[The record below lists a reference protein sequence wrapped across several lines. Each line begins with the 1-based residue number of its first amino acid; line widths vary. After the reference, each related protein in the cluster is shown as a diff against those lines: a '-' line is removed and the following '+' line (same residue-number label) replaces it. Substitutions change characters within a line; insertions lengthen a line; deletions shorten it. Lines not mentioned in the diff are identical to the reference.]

1 MKKYESKAQLAKSIG
16 ITRATLYRRSER
28 WSIDIN
34 HLTDV
39 GISEDD
45 YQALTVDQS
54 IGAVSSN
61 SKQLKEL
68 AAAQAE
74 VERLILENERIAKEK
89 ERIIDER
96 SLIQNDNEKLQL
108 RVQQLSDEK
117 AALNKSYIAA
127 LEDAKTYADKFA
139 QLADQSQRLQA
150 QYAQKQLN
158 EPKKGFWARV
168 FGK

>member
-1 MKKYESKAQLAKSIG
+1 MKKFESKAQLAKAIG

-28 WSIDIN
+28 LSIDIN
-34 HLTDV
+34 HLMDV

-54 IGAVSSN
+54 IGSVSSN

-68 AAAQAE
+68 ATVQAE
-74 VERLILENERIAKEK
+74 LERLMTENKRIVEEK

-96 SLIQNDNEKLQL
+96 SSIQDDNEKLQL
-108 RVQQLSDEK
+108 RVQQLSEEK
-117 AALNKSYIAA
+117 AALNTRYIAA
-127 LEDAKTYADKFA
+127 LEDAKSYADKFA

-150 QYAQKQLN
+150 QSAQKQLS
-158 EPKKGFWARV
+158 EPQKGFWARL
-168 FGK
+168 FGH